1 MTARGPRRYNWL
13 VLLILGLMAF
23 GALLNACV
31 AEPEGRDGGEIAA
44 PVPAGVV
51 RTFGEGEDGAR
62 ASLAVGETF
71 AVTLRSWAEW
81 RIDALP
87 SFLRHVETRTGP
99 AVEGDAAGADQWQ
112 VMVFEATAAG
122 EGDLRFVLGR
132 PWEQGDRMAEYRL
145 TVQVADGPA
154 A

>member
-1 MTARGPRRYNWL
+1 MTSRGPRRHSWL
-13 VLLILGLMAF
+13 VFLILGLMAL
-23 GALLNACV
+23 GALLKAC
-31 AEPEGRDGGEIAA
+31 AEPEGRDGDAIAA
-44 PVPAGVV
+44 PVPAGVT
-51 RTFGEGEDGAR
+51 RTFGEGDDGAR
-62 ASLAVGETF
+62 ATVGVGETF
-71 AVTLRSWAEW
+71 AVTLKSWAEW
-81 RIDALP
+81 RIEASP
-87 SFLRHVETRTGP
+87 SFLRHVETHTGP

>member
-13 VLLILGLMAF
+13 VFLILGLMAL
-23 GALLNACV
+23 GALLKAC
-31 AEPEGRDGGEIAA
+31 AEPERRDGDAIAA

-51 RTFGEGEDGAR
+51 RTFDEGDDGAR
-62 ASLAVGETF
+62 ASVGVGETF

-81 RIDALP
+81 RIEASP
-87 SFLRHVETRTGP
+87 AFLRHVETRTGP

-132 PWEQGDRMAEYRL
+132 PWEADDRMDEYRL
-145 TVQVADGPA
+145 TVQATNGPA
-154 A
+154 P